1 MYLPEKNK
9 IMLCANTMMRSR
21 DFDNASSRQLIFM
34 YDHNRSLGSGGN
46 YDLNKCKHLACSEV
60 RAALFTDECK
70 VRQSGIEVARRGN
83 SGEKSDV

>member
-9 IMLCANTMMRSR
+9 IMLCANTMMRR
-21 DFDNASSRQLIFM
+21 KDFDNALSRQLIFM

-70 VRQSGIEVARRGN
+70 VHHSGLEMMRKAHG
-83 SGEKSDV
+83 GEKSDV